1 MLYQALFTARNAGI
15 FTAGL
20 HGTTEGNIL
29 RSGGDVPV
37 WSMNR
42 RNVMHQSDMQD
53 AVVKA
58 VQEVFLHVL
67 EKNIREVLESESGE

>member
-29 RSGGDVPV
+29 RVEHEPKKSDAPIGYAGCGSKGGSGSIPACF
-37 WSMNR
+37 R
-42 RNVMHQSDMQD
+42 
-53 AVVKA
+53 
-58 VQEVFLHVL
+58 
-67 EKNIREVLESESGE
+67 EKYQRSAGE